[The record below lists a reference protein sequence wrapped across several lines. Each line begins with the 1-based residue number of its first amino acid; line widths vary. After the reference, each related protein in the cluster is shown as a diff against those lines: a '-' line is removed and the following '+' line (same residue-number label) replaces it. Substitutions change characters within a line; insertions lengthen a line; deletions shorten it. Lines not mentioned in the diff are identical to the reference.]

1 MLCFLLI
8 TWDTKPL
15 RKLLAEGPQQVLVNY
30 MHIRWRT
37 FELLRLFFWGFQDF
51 LIYLPN
57 YFWSLLNTP
66 YLSVFSP
73 NAEKGGRKPNQNSSE
88 YEHFLR
94 SDTTDLI
101 FLRLFVPR
109 RFPKLNIDGNNGKIR
124 FFSYIYNLHFFKQKV
139 YRQQVLIYLNVPG
152 IPVKK
157 PLQNSQIVG
166 EQLDVWI
173 LGVICASFLTG
184 RHLLINKKDKNS
196 RYTNIKIMIIW
207 RKT

>member
-1 MLCFLLI
+1 
-8 TWDTKPL
+8 
-15 RKLLAEGPQQVLVNY
+15 
-30 MHIRWRT
+30 MHISWRT
-37 FELLRLFFWGFQDF
+37 FELLRLFFWGFQGF

-73 NAEKGGRKPNQNSSE
+73 NAAKGGKKPNKNNSE

-94 SDTTDLI
+94 SDAIGLI

-109 RFPKLNIDGNNGKIR
+109 IFPKLNIDGNNGKVR
-124 FFSYIYNLHFFKQKV
+124 FFFYIYNL
-139 YRQQVLIYLNVPG
+139 QVLIYLNVPE
-152 IPVKK
+152 IQVKN
-157 PLQNSQIVG
+157 PLQDSQIVG

-196 RYTNIKIMIIW
+196 RYINLNIMIIW